1 MKEKLTHLLGRA
13 GRLKRNLTHNRAYI
27 IYGWRIYV
35 RAQNPAQYLNVPDAG
50 LSAKTARIYVRPSRL
65 VFRET
70 LPLSSVAIT
79 VPHLGMFGNAMA
91 ALLPPVARAIAYGL
105 GHVIVHG
112 PTVLSTEEVFDSKG
126 VHNFRSGLQLWLD
139 AMPRLTQ
146 NRILCLVWDKSLT
159 AETSRLIHQET
170 WQEIRKVLLP
180 GGIEECFGA
189 DTLVVHL
196 RGGDAYGG
204 SRFLLNH
211 GQPPLAYY
219 TKIIKS
225 RSPAR
230 VIIVHQGTSM
240 PTLQP
245 LIEFCTER
253 GIAVTT
259 QSGSLRDDIFTLLG
273 ATALV
278 AGRGS
283 FIPQVV
289 GLSPCVEDVYTYE
302 SGYGL
307 ALSREGVTTHRVIDV
322 AGDYR
327 TAVLSDN
334 WRNTVAQ
341 RETMVRYPEDS
352 LEFDEI

>member
-1 MKEKLTHLLGRA
+1 
-13 GRLKRNLTHNRAYI
+13 
-27 IYGWRIYV
+27 
-35 RAQNPAQYLNVPDAG
+35 
-50 LSAKTARIYVRPSRL
+50 
-65 VFRET
+65 
-70 LPLSSVAIT
+70 
-79 VPHLGMFGNAMA
+79 
-91 ALLPPVARAIAYGL
+91 
-105 GHVIVHG
+105 
-112 PTVLSTEEVFDSKG
+112 
-126 VHNFRSGLQLWLD
+126 
-139 AMPRLTQ
+139 
-146 NRILCLVWDKSLT
+146 
-159 AETSRLIHQET
+159 
-170 WQEIRKVLLP
+170 
-180 GGIEECFGA
+180 
-189 DTLVVHL
+189 
-196 RGGDAYGG
+196 
-204 SRFLLNH
+204 
-211 GQPPLAYY
+211 
-219 TKIIKS
+219 
-225 RSPAR
+225 
-230 VIIVHQGTSM
+230 M